1 MSGAP
6 AIGRGKTLKWLQ
18 VPHTTGCR
26 ESADGDGTESDQDGC
41 RTPLNPSSELANARQ
56 SDDREQD
63 ELSRDP
69 HLTIGP
75 KAGSR

>member
-6 AIGRGKTLKWLQ
+6 AIGRGEVLAEAGSQ

-26 ESADGDGTESDQDGC
+26 KSADGDGTESDQDGC
-41 RTPLNPSSELANARQ
+41 RTPRTLSSELANARQ

-69 HLTIGP
+69 NLTIGP
-75 KAGSR
+75 QGR